1 MVAVA
6 RHHAH
11 VAVHILSGPVSVF
24 GELVE
29 SPYPGIV
36 ALHVGLVHHI
46 EAQGVHHG
54 VHLRL
59 ARIVGRAYRVD
70 IGLLHHRQV
79 LHHRLHVD
87 GPSVFGMR
95 VLGVDTLEEDTLAV
109 DIDEVRIFRQRDGA
123 ETILRVERHLF
134 RAVGSTLAHRHII

>member
-1 MVAVA
+1 M
-6 RHHAH
+6 
-11 VAVHILSGPVSVF
+11 
-24 GELVE
+24 
-29 SPYPGIV
+29 
-36 ALHVGLVHHI
+36 ALHVGLIHHI
-46 EAQGVHHG
+46 EAQSVHHG

-70 IGLLHHRQV
+70 IGLLHHPHV
-79 LHHRLHVD
+79 LKHRLHVD

-109 DIDEVRIFRQRDGA
+109 DIDDVRIFRQRDGA

-134 RAVGSTLAHRHII
+134 RTVGSTLAHRHII